1 MGKRRIAARLRACRI
16 KKKGKRLSREPKV
29 EGVASLLKGKRLYI
43 AVFLFFN
50 LFINYMDRT
59 SVSIAAPVMAK
70 EFHWNSGTVGVVL
83 SSLMWTYALC
93 LIPWGWMS
101 DRIGTR
107 KVNGLSVSLWSIS
120 AMLMGAAVG
129 LGSMI
134 AAMLLLGVG
143 EAASLPTA
151 GKVVRQWFPAR
162 ERGLATAIFNA
173 GTFAGPALSAPI
185 VAWIV
190 VRFGWRIS
198 FVVAGMIGLV
208 WVFLWLTLFHPP
220 AECTWL
226 PSQERDYILAETDT
240 SAPATPAGNHV
251 PKLLRRQTMW
261 GLLLTQGCC
270 AYSNV
275 LFLAWLPSYLVQ
287 SRHMHL
293 MKAGWFTSIP
303 YLIAAVL
310 GILIGK
316 LSDTLL
322 TREAVK
328 QGKRRTLL
336 VFFILLSSCVFLVNL
351 VTSEYVVLVLIAISL
366 VCISS
371 ALTLNIAMTND
382 LVWQPNMVGTALGIL
397 ITGGITFGMLAPMV
411 TGFIVKTTGSFDN
424 AFYVAGGLLVL
435 GAVISLTMT
444 RHPINFDATVED
456 TLVQANAASSMPD
469 RTT

>member
-1 MGKRRIAARLRACRI
+1 
-16 KKKGKRLSREPKV
+16 
-29 EGVASLLKGKRLYI
+29 
-43 AVFLFFN
+43 
-50 LFINYMDRT
+50 MDRT
-59 SVSIAAPVMAK
+59 SLSIAIPVIAK

-83 SSLMWTYALC
+83 SSFMWTYALC

-120 AMLMGAAVG
+120 AMLTGAAAG
-129 LGSMI
+129 FGTMI

-151 GKVVRQWFPAR
+151 GKVVRQWFPAQ

-190 VRFGWRIS
+190 LRIGWRLS
-198 FVVAGMIGLV
+198 FVVCGAIGLV
-208 WVFLWLTLFHPP
+208 WVFLWMTFFRSPE
-220 AECTWL
+220 ECSWV
-226 PSQERDYILAETDT
+226 PRRERDYVLAEIDSSES
-240 SAPATPAGNHV
+240 SAPTTNNV
-251 PKLLRRQTMW
+251 PRLLKRRTMW

-275 LFLAWLPSYLVQ
+275 LFLSWLPSYLIQ

-303 YLIAAVL
+303 YLAAAIL
-310 GILIGK
+310 GIFIGK
-316 LSDTLL
+316 LSDSLL

-328 QGKRRTLL
+328 QGKRRTILT
-336 VFFILLSSCVFLVNL
+336 VFILLSSCVFLVN
-351 VTSEYVVLVLIAISL
+351 VVSNEYVVLVLIAIAL

-382 LVWQPNMVGTALGIL
+382 LVWQHGLVGTALGIL
-397 ITGGITFGMLAPMV
+397 ITGGITFGMLAPIV
-411 TGFIVKTTGSFDN
+411 TGYIVKETGSFDD
-424 AFYVAGGLLVL
+424 AFYVAGSLLVL
-435 GAVISLTMT
+435 GAIISFTMT
-444 RHPINFDATVED
+444 RRPISFGATVEPAS
-456 TLVQANAASSMPD
+456 VQAGAVS
-469 RTT
+469 

>member
-1 MGKRRIAARLRACRI
+1 
-16 KKKGKRLSREPKV
+16 
-29 EGVASLLKGKRLYI
+29 
-43 AVFLFFN
+43 
-50 LFINYMDRT
+50 MDRT
-59 SVSIAAPVMAK
+59 SVSIAAPVIAK
-70 EFHWNSGTVGVVL
+70 EFHWNSATVGVVL

-93 LIPWGWMS
+93 LIPWGWLS

-129 LGSMI
+129 FGSMI
-134 AAMLLLGVG
+134 AAMLFLGVG

-220 AECTWL
+220 ADCSWL
-226 PSQERDYILAETDT
+226 PSQERDYILAATDM
-240 SAPATPAGNHV
+240 SAPAAPAGNNV
-251 PKLLRRQTMW
+251 PQLLRRQTMW

-275 LFLAWLPSYLVQ
+275 LFLSWLPSYLVQ
-287 SRHMHL
+287 SRHMLL

-322 TREAVK
+322 THEAVK
-328 QGKRRTLL
+328 HGKRRTLL
-336 VFFILLSSCVFLVNL
+336 VVFILLSSCVFLVNM
-351 VTSEYVVLVLIAISL
+351 VGNEYVVLVLIAISL

-382 LVWQPNMVGTALGIL
+382 LVWQHDMVGTALGIL

-411 TGFIVKTTGSFDN
+411 TGYIVKTTGSFDN
-424 AFYVAGGLLVL
+424 AFYVAGSLLVL
-435 GAVISLTMT
+435 GAAISFTMT
-444 RHPINFDATVED
+444 RRPMSF
-456 TLVQANAASSMPD
+456 
-469 RTT
+469 

>member
-1 MGKRRIAARLRACRI
+1 MWK
-16 KKKGKRLSREPKV
+16 S
-29 EGVASLLKGKRLYI
+29 KRLYV

-59 SVSIAAPVMAK
+59 SVSIAAPVIAK
-70 EFHWNSGTVGVVL
+70 EFHWNSATVGVVL

-93 LIPWGWMS
+93 LIPWGWLS

-129 LGSMI
+129 FGSMI
-134 AAMLLLGVG
+134 AAMLLLGIG

-151 GKVVRQWFPAR
+151 GKIVRQWFPAR

-198 FVVAGMIGLV
+198 FVVAGMIGLL

-220 AECTWL
+220 ADCSWL
-226 PSQERDYILAETDT
+226 PSQERDYILAATDM
-240 SAPATPAGNHV
+240 SAPAAPAGNNV

-275 LFLAWLPSYLVQ
+275 LFLSWLPSYLVQ
-287 SRHMHL
+287 SRHMLL

-322 TREAVK
+322 TPEAVK
-328 QGKRRTLL
+328 HGKRRTLL
-336 VFFILLSSCVFLVNL
+336 VVFILLSSCVFMVNM
-351 VTSEYVVLVLIAISL
+351 VGNEYVVLVLIAISL

-382 LVWQPNMVGTALGIL
+382 LVWQHEMVGTALGIL

-411 TGFIVKTTGSFDN
+411 TGYIVKTTGSFDN
-424 AFYVAGGLLVL
+424 VFYVAGGLLVL
-435 GAVISLTMT
+435 GAVISFTMT
-444 RHPINFDATVED
+444 RRPMSFDEVVE
-456 TLVQANAASSMPD
+456 TAGVQAGAAN
-469 RTT
+469 

>member
-1 MGKRRIAARLRACRI
+1 M
-16 KKKGKRLSREPKV
+16 
-29 EGVASLLKGKRLYI
+29 KGKRLYI

-59 SVSIAAPVMAK
+59 SVSIAAPVIAK

-134 AAMLLLGVG
+134 AAMLLLGIG

-198 FVVAGMIGLV
+198 FVVAGVIGLV

-220 AECTWL
+220 GECTWL

-240 SAPATPAGNHV
+240 SAPAAAAGNHV

-310 GILIGK
+310 GIIIGK

-336 VFFILLSSCVFLVNL
+336 VVFILLSSCVFLVNM
-351 VTSEYVVLVLIAISL
+351 VSSEYVVLVLIAISL

-411 TGFIVKTTGSFDN
+411 TGFIVKTTGRFDN

-435 GAVISLTMT
+435 GAAISLTMT
-444 RHPINFDATVED
+444 RHPINFDVTVED

-469 RTT
+469 RTTER

>member
-1 MGKRRIAARLRACRI
+1 
-16 KKKGKRLSREPKV
+16 
-29 EGVASLLKGKRLYI
+29 
-43 AVFLFFN
+43 
-50 LFINYMDRT
+50 MDRT
-59 SVSIAAPVMAK
+59 SVSIAAPVIAK

-83 SSLMWTYALC
+83 SSLMWTYAIC

-107 KVNGLSVSLWSIS
+107 RVNGLSVSLWSIS
-120 AMLMGAAVG
+120 AMLTGAAVG
-129 LGSMI
+129 FGSMI

-185 VAWIV
+185 AAWIV
-190 VRFGWRIS
+190 VRFGWRLS
-198 FVVAGMIGLV
+198 FVVAGVIGLV
-208 WVFLWLTLFHPP
+208 WVFLWLTLFHLP
-220 AECTWL
+220 AECPWL
-226 PSQERDYILAETDT
+226 PSQERDYILAETDM
-240 SAPATPAGNHV
+240 SSPAAPAGNNV
-251 PKLLRRQTMW
+251 PKLLRQQTMW

-310 GILIGK
+310 GIVIGK
-316 LSDTLL
+316 LSDSLL

-336 VFFILLSSCVFLVNL
+336 VAFILLSSCVFLVNA
-351 VTSEYVVLVLIAISL
+351 VDNEYVVLVLIAISL

-382 LVWQPNMVGTALGIL
+382 LVWQHNMVGTALGIL

-411 TGFIVKTTGSFDN
+411 TGYIVKTTGSFDN
-424 AFYVAGGLLVL
+424 AFYVAGGLLLL
-435 GAVISLTMT
+435 GAVISFTMT
-444 RHPINFDATVED
+444 RRPIDFDAAVKVVPVPVD
-456 TLVQANAASSMPD
+456 AAGSMPD
-469 RTT
+469 RTA

>member
-1 MGKRRIAARLRACRI
+1 M
-16 KKKGKRLSREPKV
+16 
-29 EGVASLLKGKRLYI
+29 
-43 AVFLFFN
+43 
-50 LFINYMDRT
+50 
-59 SVSIAAPVMAK
+59 SIAAPIIAR

-83 SSLMWTYALC
+83 SSLMWTYAVC

-107 KVNGLSVSLWSIS
+107 KVNGISVSLWSVS
-120 AMLMGAAVG
+120 AMLMAAAVG
-129 LGSMI
+129 FGSML
-134 AAMLLLGVG
+134 AAMLLLGIG

-185 VAWIV
+185 LAWAVLRI
-190 VRFGWRIS
+190 GWRLS
-198 FVVAGMIGLV
+198 FVVAGVVGLM
-208 WVFLWLTLFHPP
+208 WVILWLALFHLP
-220 AECTWL
+220 AETSWV
-226 PSQERDYILAETDT
+226 PTRERDYILSGTDA
-240 SAPATPAGNHV
+240 SRSFAPAANHL
-251 PKLLRRQTMW
+251 PQLLKRPTMW

-303 YLIAAVL
+303 YLIAAIL
-310 GILIGK
+310 GICFGK

-322 TREAVK
+322 TPEAVN

-336 VFFILLSSCVFLVNL
+336 MVFILLSSCVFLVN
-351 VTSEYVVLVLIAISL
+351 VVSSEYLVLVLIAMSL
-366 VCISS
+366 VCVSS

-382 LVWQPNMVGTALGIL
+382 LVWQSDLVGTALGIL
-397 ITGGITFGMLAPMV
+397 ITGGITFGMVAPII
-411 TGFIVKTTGSFDN
+411 TGYIVKETGSFDY
-424 AFYVAGGLLVL
+424 AFYLAGALLL
-435 GAVISLTMT
+435 IGALISFTMT
-444 RHPINFDATVED
+444 RRPICFSDKGETSALSKSASD
-456 TLVQANAASSMPD
+456 SAQAEMV
-469 RTT
+469 

>member
-1 MGKRRIAARLRACRI
+1 MKS
-16 KKKGKRLSREPKV
+16 KRLF
-29 EGVASLLKGKRLYI
+29 I
-43 AVFLFFN
+43 AMFLFFN

-59 SVSIAAPVMAK
+59 SVSVAAPVIAK
-70 EFHWNSGTVGVVL
+70 EFHWNSGTLGIVL
-83 SSLMWTYALC
+83 SSLMWTYAIC

-120 AMLMGAAVG
+120 AMLMGAAAG
-129 LGSMI
+129 FGSMI

-151 GKVVRQWFPAR
+151 GKVVRQWFPSQ

-190 VRFGWRIS
+190 LRYGWRIS
-198 FVVAGMIGLV
+198 FVVAGAVGLI

-220 AECTWL
+220 AECAWL

-240 SAPATPAGNHV
+240 SVPTAPAGNHV
-251 PKLLRRQTMW
+251 PKLLGRQTMW

-275 LFLAWLPSYLVQ
+275 LFLAWLPAYLVQ

-303 YLIAAVL
+303 YLIAAIL

-336 VFFILLSSCVFLVNL
+336 VTFILLSSCVFLVNM
-351 VTSEYVVLVLIAISL
+351 VSNEYVVLVLIAISL

-382 LVWQPNMVGTALGIL
+382 LVWQPNLVGTALGIL
-397 ITGGITFGMLAPMV
+397 ITGGIVFGMLAPMI
-411 TGFIVKTTGSFDN
+411 TGYIVKTTGSFDY
-424 AFYVAGGLLVL
+424 AFYLAGSLLIL
-435 GAVISLTMT
+435 GAVISVTMT
-444 RHPINFDATVED
+444 RRPINFDAATEVAQLP
-456 TLVQANAASSMPD
+456 THAAGPIPD
-469 RTT
+469 QTA

>member
-1 MGKRRIAARLRACRI
+1 MRSARPIQQIRR
-16 KKKGKRLSREPKV
+16 GTTSTFTEPKP
-29 EGVASLLKGKRLYI
+29 EGVASLLKGKRLFI
-43 AVFLFFN
+43 AAFLFSN

-59 SVSIAAPVMAK
+59 SVSIAAPVIAK
-70 EFHWNSGTVGVVL
+70 EFHWNAGTVGVVL
-83 SSLMWTYALC
+83 SSLMWTYAVC
-93 LIPWGWMS
+93 LIPWGWLT
-101 DRIGTR
+101 DRMGTR
-107 KVNGLSVSLWSIS
+107 KINGISVSLWSIS

-129 LGSMI
+129 FGSMI
-134 AAMLLLGVG
+134 AAMLLLGMG

-151 GKVVRQWFPAR
+151 GKVVRQWFPSR

-173 GTFAGPALSAPI
+173 GTFAGPALSAPLA
-185 VAWIV
+185 AWIV
-190 VRFGWRIS
+190 LRYGWRIS
-198 FVVAGMIGLV
+198 FVVAGIIGLA
-208 WVFLWLTLFHPP
+208 WVFLWMTFFHPP
-220 AECTWL
+220 ADCPWL
-226 PSQERDYILAETDT
+226 PPNERDYILAETDT
-240 SAPATPAGNHV
+240 SAPAGPAGNYV
-251 PKLLRRQTMW
+251 PKLLGRLTMW

-275 LFLAWLPSYLVQ
+275 LFLSWLPSYLVQ

-336 VFFILLSSCVFLVNL
+336 VIFILCSSCVFLVNMIAN
-351 VTSEYVVLVLIAISL
+351 EYVVLGLIAASL

-382 LVWQPNMVGTALGIL
+382 LVWQHNMVGTALGIL
-397 ITGGITFGMLAPMV
+397 ITGGITFGMLAPMI
-411 TGFIVKTTGSFDN
+411 TGYIVKETGSFDK
-424 AFYVAGGLLVL
+424 AFYLAGSLLIL
-435 GAVISLTMT
+435 GAVVSLTMT
-444 RHPINFDATVED
+444 RRPINFDADPEVVRFRADDATPIPE
-456 TLVQANAASSMPD
+456 
-469 RTT
+469 RTA

>member
-1 MGKRRIAARLRACRI
+1 M
-16 KKKGKRLSREPKV
+16 
-29 EGVASLLKGKRLYI
+29 
-43 AVFLFFN
+43 
-50 LFINYMDRT
+50 
-59 SVSIAAPVMAK
+59 SIAAPTIAK

-83 SSLMWTYALC
+83 SSLMWTYAFC

-107 KVNGLSVSLWSIS
+107 RVNGISVSLWSVS
-120 AMLMGAAVG
+120 AMLIGAAVG
-129 LGSMI
+129 FGSMLS
-134 AAMLLLGVG
+134 AMLLLGVG

-185 VAWIV
+185 IAWAVLRI
-190 VRFGWRIS
+190 GWRLS
-198 FVVAGMIGLV
+198 FVVTGLVGLV
-208 WVFLWLTLFHPP
+208 WVVLWLAAFHLP
-220 AECTWL
+220 AESSWL
-226 PSQERDYILAETDT
+226 PPQERDYILSETDV
-240 SAPATPAGNHV
+240 SRPVAPAANLLPQ
-251 PKLLRRQTMW
+251 LLRRTTMW

-310 GILIGK
+310 GICAGK

-322 TREAVK
+322 TNEAVR

-336 VFFILLSSCVFLVNL
+336 MAFILLSSCVFLVN
-351 VTSEYVVLVLIAISL
+351 VVSSEYVVLVLIAMSL
-366 VCISS
+366 VCVSS

-382 LVWQPNMVGTALGIL
+382 LVWQPNVVGTALGIL
-397 ITGGITFGMLAPMV
+397 ITGGITFGMVAPIV
-411 TGFIVKTTGSFDN
+411 TGYIVKGTGSFDY
-424 AFYVAGGLLVL
+424 AFYLAGVLLLV
-435 GAVISLTMT
+435 GAIISFTMT
-444 RHPINFDATVED
+444 RRPISISETGEASAIGDDVRSSARAETV
-456 TLVQANAASSMPD
+456 
-469 RTT
+469 

>member
-1 MGKRRIAARLRACRI
+1 VLEEPGKTIERQNTALETKPA
-16 KKKGKRLSREPKV
+16 KV
-29 EGVASLLKGKRLYI
+29 ESLWRSKRLYI

-59 SVSIAAPVMAK
+59 SLSIAVPVIAK

-83 SSLMWTYALC
+83 SSFMWTYAIC
-93 LIPWGWMS
+93 LIPWGWMV
-101 DRIGTR
+101 DRMGTR
-107 KVNGLSVSLWSIS
+107 RVNGLSVSLWSIS
-120 AMLMGAAVG
+120 AMLTGAAVG
-129 LGSMI
+129 FGTMI

-151 GKVVRQWFPAR
+151 GKVVRQWFPVQ

-185 VAWIV
+185 VAWTVLRI
-190 VRFGWRIS
+190 GWRLS
-198 FVVAGMIGLV
+198 FVVTGAVGLV
-208 WVFLWLTLFHPP
+208 WVFLWLIIFHAP
-220 AECTWL
+220 AECAWL
-226 PSQERDYILAETDT
+226 PKEERDYVLSQTDA
-240 SAPATPAGNHV
+240 SSPAAPGKNNV
-251 PKLLRRQTMW
+251 PRLLRRKTMW

-270 AYSNV
+270 AYTNV
-275 LFLAWLPSYLVQ
+275 LFLSWLPSYLIQ

-316 LSDTLL
+316 LSDSLL

-328 QGKRRTLL
+328 EGKRRTIL
-336 VFFILLSSCVFLVNL
+336 VTFILLSSVVFLVN
-351 VTSEYVVLVLIAISL
+351 VASNEYVVLVLIAISL

-371 ALTLNIAMTND
+371 ALTLNIAMTSD
-382 LVWQPNMVGTALGIL
+382 LVWQHNLVGTALGIL
-397 ITGGITFGMLAPMV
+397 ITGGITCGMLAPMV
-411 TGFIVKTTGSFDN
+411 TGYIVKETGSFDN

-435 GAVISLTMT
+435 GAIISFTMT
-444 RHPINFDATVED
+444 RRPISFDAIAETALVETVP
-456 TLVQANAASSMPD
+456 V
-469 RTT
+469 

>member
-1 MGKRRIAARLRACRI
+1 M
-16 KKKGKRLSREPKV
+16 
-29 EGVASLLKGKRLYI
+29 
-43 AVFLFFN
+43 
-50 LFINYMDRT
+50 
-59 SVSIAAPVMAK
+59 SIAAPVIAR
-70 EFHWNSGTVGVVL
+70 EFHWNAGTVGVVL
-83 SSLMWTYALC
+83 SSLMWTYAIC

-107 KVNGLSVSLWSIS
+107 KVNGLSVSLWSVS

-129 LGSMI
+129 FGSMI
-134 AAMLLLGVG
+134 AAMLLLGIG

-198 FVVAGMIGLV
+198 FVAAGMIGLV

-220 AECTWL
+220 ADCSWL
-226 PSQERDYILAETDT
+226 PSQERDYILADTDMSA
-240 SAPATPAGNHV
+240 SAPKTNNV

-275 LFLAWLPSYLVQ
+275 LFLSWLPSYLVQ

-310 GILIGK
+310 GIFIGK

-322 TREAVK
+322 TPEAVK

-336 VFFILLSSCVFLVNL
+336 VVFILLSSCVLLVNM
-351 VTSEYVVLVLIAISL
+351 VGNEYVVLVLIAISL

-382 LVWQPNMVGTALGIL
+382 LVWQHNMVGTALGIL

-411 TGFIVKTTGSFDN
+411 TGYIVKTTGSFDN

-435 GAVISLTMT
+435 GAVIPFTMT
-444 RHPINFDATVED
+444 RRPISFDEMVE
-456 TLVQANAASSMPD
+456 TAGVQAGAASSMPD
-469 RTT
+469 RTG

>member
-1 MGKRRIAARLRACRI
+1 
-16 KKKGKRLSREPKV
+16 
-29 EGVASLLKGKRLYI
+29 VASLLKGKRLFI

-59 SVSIAAPVMAK
+59 SVSIAAPVIAK
-70 EFHWNSGTVGVVL
+70 EFHWNSATVGVVL
-83 SSLMWTYALC
+83 SSLMWTYAIC

-120 AMLMGAAVG
+120 AMLMGAAAG
-129 LGSMI
+129 FGSMI
-134 AAMLLLGVG
+134 AAMLLLGIG

-173 GTFAGPALSAPI
+173 GTFAGPAISAPI

-198 FVVAGMIGLV
+198 FVVAGVIGLV

-220 AECTWL
+220 AECPWL
-226 PSQERDYILAETDT
+226 SPQERDHILADTDM
-240 SAPATPAGNHV
+240 SAPAAPAANNV
-251 PKLLRRQTMW
+251 PRLLKRQTMW

-322 TREAVK
+322 TGEAVK

-336 VFFILLSSCVFLVNL
+336 VMFIFLSSCVFLVNM
-351 VTSEYVVLVLIAISL
+351 VSNEYVVLMLIAVSL

-382 LVWQPNMVGTALGIL
+382 LVWQHNMVGTALGIL

-411 TGFIVKTTGSFDN
+411 TGYIVKTTGSFDN
-424 AFYVAGGLLVL
+424 AFYVAGALLVL
-435 GAVISLTMT
+435 GAVISLAMT
-444 RHPINFDATVED
+444 RHPIDFDAPREFVP
-456 TLVQANAASSMPD
+456 VPAVAVSSVPD
-469 RTT
+469 PSAQRNPRKTGAI

>member
-1 MGKRRIAARLRACRI
+1 MRGARPIQQIRR
-16 KKKGKRLSREPKV
+16 GTTSTEPKH
-29 EGVASLLKGKRLYI
+29 EGAASLLKGKRLFI

-59 SVSIAAPVMAK
+59 SVSIAAPVIAK
-70 EFHWNSGTVGVVL
+70 EFHWNSATVGVVL
-83 SSLMWTYALC
+83 SSLMWTYAIC

-120 AMLMGAAVG
+120 AMLMGAATG
-129 LGSMI
+129 FGSMI
-134 AAMLLLGVG
+134 AAMLLLGMG

-151 GKVVRQWFPAR
+151 GKVVRQWFPAQ

-190 VRFGWRIS
+190 LRYGWRIS
-198 FVVAGMIGLV
+198 FVVAGVVGLV
-208 WVFLWLTLFHPP
+208 WVFLWLTLFRPP

-226 PSQERDYILAETDT
+226 PSLERDYILAETDT
-240 SAPATPAGNHV
+240 SASASPAGNHV
-251 PKLLRRQTMW
+251 PKLLGRQTMW

-275 LFLAWLPSYLVQ
+275 LFLSWLPSYLVQ

-328 QGKRRTLL
+328 QGKRRTILI
-336 VFFILLSSCVFLVNL
+336 VFILCSSCVFLVNM
-351 VTSEYVVLVLIAISL
+351 VSSEYFVLVLIAVSL

-382 LVWQPNMVGTALGIL
+382 LVWQHNMVGTALGIL
-397 ITGGITFGMLAPMV
+397 ITGGITFGMLAPMI
-411 TGFIVKTTGSFDN
+411 TGYIVKETGSFDK
-424 AFYVAGGLLVL
+424 AFYVAGSLLIL
-435 GAVISLTMT
+435 GAAISFTMT
-444 RHPINFDATVED
+444 RRPINFDATPEVVRLPAE
-456 TLVQANAASSMPD
+456 AAGPLPD
-469 RTT
+469 QTA

>member
-1 MGKRRIAARLRACRI
+1 
-16 KKKGKRLSREPKV
+16 
-29 EGVASLLKGKRLYI
+29 
-43 AVFLFFN
+43 
-50 LFINYMDRT
+50 MDRT
-59 SVSIAAPVMAK
+59 SLSIAVPVIAK

-83 SSLMWTYALC
+83 SSFMWTYAVC

-120 AMLMGAAVG
+120 AMLTGAAVG
-129 LGSMI
+129 FGTMI

-173 GTFAGPALSAPI
+173 GTFAGPAISAPI

-190 VRFGWRIS
+190 LRIGWRLS
-198 FVVAGMIGLV
+198 FVVCGAIGLV
-208 WVFLWLTLFHPP
+208 WVFLWLTFFRSPG
-220 AECTWL
+220 ECSWV
-226 PSQERDYILAETDT
+226 SAQERDYVLAEID
-240 SAPATPAGNHV
+240 SAGPAAPSKNNV
-251 PKLLRRQTMW
+251 PRLLKRRTMW

-275 LFLAWLPSYLVQ
+275 LFLSWLPSYLIQ

-303 YLIAAVL
+303 YLVAAVL
-310 GILIGK
+310 GIFIGK

-328 QGKRRTLL
+328 QGKRRTILI
-336 VFFILLSSCVFLVNL
+336 VFILLSSCVFLVN
-351 VTSEYVVLVLIAISL
+351 VVSSEYVVLVLIAIAL

-371 ALTLNIAMTND
+371 ALTLNIAMTSD
-382 LVWQPNMVGTALGIL
+382 LVWQPNLVGTALGIL
-397 ITGGITFGMLAPMV
+397 ITGGITFGLLAPIV
-411 TGFIVKTTGSFDN
+411 TGYIVKETGSFDK
-424 AFYVAGGLLVL
+424 AFYVAGSLLVL
-435 GAVISLTMT
+435 GAIISLTMT
-444 RHPINFDATVED
+444 RRPISLDTTVEPACLE
-456 TLVQANAASSMPD
+456 TGIAS
-469 RTT
+469 

>member
-1 MGKRRIAARLRACRI
+1 
-16 KKKGKRLSREPKV
+16 
-29 EGVASLLKGKRLYI
+29 LKGKRLYI
-43 AVFLFFN
+43 ALFLFSN

-59 SVSIAAPVMAK
+59 SVSIAAPVIAK

-83 SSLMWTYALC
+83 SSLMWTYVLC

-107 KVNGLSVSLWSIS
+107 SVNGLSVSLWSIS

-134 AAMLLLGVG
+134 AAMLLLGMG

-151 GKVVRQWFPAR
+151 GKVVRQWFPVQ

-190 VRFGWRIS
+190 VRYGWRVS
-198 FVVAGMIGLV
+198 FVVAGVIGLL

-220 AECTWL
+220 AECPWL
-226 PSQERDYILAETDT
+226 PSQERDYILTGTDA
-240 SAPATPAGNHV
+240 SAPAGLAGNNV
-251 PKLLRRQTMW
+251 PKLLKRQTMW

-316 LSDTLL
+316 LSDTIL

-336 VFFILLSSCVFLVNL
+336 VVFILLSSCVFLVNA
-351 VTSEYVVLVLIAISL
+351 VSNEYAVLVLIAISL

-382 LVWQPNMVGTALGIL
+382 LVWQHNLVGTALGIL
-397 ITGGITFGMLAPMV
+397 ITGGITFGMLAPMI
-411 TGFIVKTTGSFDN
+411 TGYIVKTTGSFDN
-424 AFYVAGGLLVL
+424 AFYVAGGLLIA
-435 GAVISLTMT
+435 GAVVSFTMT
-444 RHPINFDATVED
+444 RRPIDFDATADVV
-456 TLVQANAASSMPD
+456 LVPADASSRPQ
-469 RTT
+469 RPV